1 MIDFVILQFFLWYN
15 KIKEI
20 LNFYFIIVA
29 ILRLVIS
36 VLATSVVDLGSVTP
50 AKQRI
55 LGEAIGKSPGL
66 IYSSSQIHLDQ
77 CKTCFAE
84 KPIVI

>member
-55 LGEAIGKSPGL
+55 LREAIGKSPGL
-66 IYSSSQIHLDQ
+66 IYSSNIWTSVKHVLLKNQLLYN
-77 CKTCFAE
+77 
-84 KPIVI
+84 